1 MKRDPLSLLFNGL
14 AVASLSV
21 AAFKGQPVP
30 SAAQNA
36 INTSST
42 SPRTAGSLDTSL
54 GHDAGAPSE
63 IPARGWWAIVKRV
76 AGNVS
81 KDRLLTE
88 AAAITFY
95 ALLALFP
102 ALAAMVSL
110 YGLVADPATISDNL
124 NAASGVVPSGG
135 MQIITDQVHSLAS
148 NSGKALGFGAAL
160 GIATSLWSANQAT
173 KALFDALNVVYHE
186 EEKRGF
192 LLRTAVTLAFTV
204 GGILFVLVAMA
215 AVVAVPVV
223 LNLVGLGWIVDLLLR
238 LLRWPVLLLALA
250 ALLACIYRFGPSREK
265 ARWHW
270 VTWGG
275 GFAAV
280 TWVLGS
286 IAFSWYVSH
295 FGSYDKTYGSLGA
308 AVGFLTWIWLSA
320 TIVLVGAE
328 INAEM
333 EHQTAR
339 DTTTGPEKS
348 SGSRGATKAA
358 GLHGVRSAFVNAV
371 RQNARAGVGRQD
383 RCRL

>member
-1 MKRDPLSLLFNGL
+1 MKRDPVALLFTAL
-14 AVASLSV
+14 AIASLSI
-21 AAFKGQPVP
+21 AAFKGQPAP
-30 SAAQNA
+30 TAASKMRG
-36 INTSST
+36 NTSR
-42 SPRTAGSLDTSL
+42 SPSVSSDSSL
-54 GHDAGAPSE
+54 GRDAGAPSE
-63 IPARGWWAIVKRV
+63 IPGRGWWAIAKRV

-81 KDRLLTE
+81 QDRLLTE

-102 ALAAMVSL
+102 ALAALVSL
-110 YGLVADPATISDNL
+110 YGLFADPATISDNL
-124 NAASGVVPSGG
+124 NAASGVVPGGG

-148 NSGKALGFGAAL
+148 NSGKALGFGAVL

-186 EEKRGF
+186 TEKRGF

-204 GGILFVLVAMA
+204 GGVLFVLLAMA

-223 LNLVGLGWIVDLLLR
+223 LNVIGLGWVADLLLR
-238 LLRWPVLLLALA
+238 LLRWPVLLVALA

-265 ARWHW
+265 ARWQW

-275 GFAAV
+275 GFAAI

-286 IAFSWYVSH
+286 VAFSYYVSH

-320 TIVLVGAE
+320 TIVLVGGE
-328 INAEM
+328 LNAEM

-339 DTTTGPEKS
+339 DTTTGPEQS
-348 SGSRGATKAA
+348 PGGRGAAKAD
-358 GLHGVRSAFVNAV
+358 AV
-371 RQNARAGVGRQD
+371 AAA
-383 RCRL
+383 

>member
-1 MKRDPLSLLFNGL
+1 MKRDPVALLFTAL
-14 AVASLSV
+14 AVASISIAVL
-21 AAFKGQPVP
+21 KDQPAP
-30 SAAQNA
+30 SAAPNA
-36 INTSST
+36 SSRPR
-42 SPRTAGSLDTSL
+42 SPTASSDSGP

-63 IPARGWWAIVKRV
+63 IPAQGWWAIAKRV
-76 AGNVS
+76 AANVS

-110 YGLVADPATISDNL
+110 YGLFADPATISDNL

-148 NSGKALGFGAAL
+148 SGKALGFGAVL

-186 EEKRGF
+186 TEKRGF

-204 GGILFVLVAMA
+204 GGILFVLLAMA

-223 LNLVGLGWIVDLLLR
+223 LNVVGLGAVADLLLR
-238 LLRWPVLLLALA
+238 LLRWPVLLVALA

-286 IAFSWYVSH
+286 VAFSYYVSH

-308 AVGFLTWIWLSA
+308 AIGFLTWIWLSS
-320 TIVLVGAE
+320 TIVLVGGE
-328 INAEM
+328 LNAEM
-333 EHQTAR
+333 EHQTAQ
-339 DTTTGPEKS
+339 DTTTGPERS
-348 SGSRGATKAA
+348 PGDRGATKAD
-358 GLHGVRSAFVNAV
+358 AV
-371 RQNARAGVGRQD
+371 APA
-383 RCRL
+383 